1 MNIDHLIKDIFKKKG
16 LLHTVDVQLFIEN
29 IVKKYLETQNIPFED
44 INSSNQLSF
53 ILSRKDI
60 ANFKAPVSVAFSIN
74 PNEVLFKDNKYLES
88 KKGIQFEKTSNNML
102 NLLQIF

>member
-29 IVKKYLETQNIPFED
+29 ILKKYLKSQNIPFED
-44 INSSNQLSF
+44 FNSSNQPSF

-60 ANFKAPVSVAFSIN
+60 AHFKAPVNIAFSIN
-74 PNEVLFKDNKYLES
+74 PNEVLFKDIKNLENKRCEWQHLCGS
-88 KKGIQFEKTSNNML
+88 
-102 NLLQIF
+102 